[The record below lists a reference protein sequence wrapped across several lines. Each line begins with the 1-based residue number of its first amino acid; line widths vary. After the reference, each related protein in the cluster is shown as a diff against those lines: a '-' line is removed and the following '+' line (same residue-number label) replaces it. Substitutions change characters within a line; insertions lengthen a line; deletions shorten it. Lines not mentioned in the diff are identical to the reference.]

1 VQAQPISPVPPP
13 EEYQWLI
20 DHSPHLISRHDL
32 QGTYLYASP
41 AWAALTGYS
50 QQELLGH
57 SIYDFLLQMDAE
69 GLRCAA
75 LGAQSRQ
82 SIPPIEYQVRRKDGT
97 YAWVETI
104 CKPASNG
111 SAAHEVV
118 AYTRD
123 ISELKHISSALDML
137 SRGMDH
143 VTSDDFFRPF
153 VSHVTFA
160 LRANYA
166 FVTEVNPDNTRV
178 KMLAF
183 WKGEDFGAPLE
194 YALQG
199 TPCDAVINQGKTCY
213 YPIGIQ
219 ALFPSD
225 RDLVALK
232 AQGYF
237 GIPIYNSQHKVI
249 GHLAVLHARPLHIS
263 DWQRSVLKLFAL
275 RAGMELERLHEERGN
290 A

>member
-1 VQAQPISPVPPP
+1 M
-13 EEYQWLI
+13 
-20 DHSPHLISRHDL
+20 

-50 QQELLGH
+50 QRELLDH
-57 SIYDFLLQMDAE
+57 SIYDFLLQTDVE
-69 GLRCAA
+69 GLRRATLSA
-75 LGAQSRQ
+75 ISRQ
-82 SIPPIEYQVRRKDGT
+82 NSPPLEYQIRRRDGT
-97 YAWVETI
+97 YAWLETT
-104 CKPASNG
+104 CKPRGNG
-111 SAAHEVV
+111 SPPHEII

-123 ISELKHISSALDML
+123 ISEMKHISSALDML
-137 SRGMDH
+137 SRGMDNL
-143 VTSDDFFRPF
+143 TSEDFFRPF

-166 FVTEVNPDNTRV
+166 FVTEVNADHTRV

-183 WKGEDFGAPLE
+183 WKGEDFGTPVE
-194 YALQG
+194 YTLQG

-225 RDLVALK
+225 RDLVALN

-237 GIPIYNSQHKVI
+237 GIPIYDSHHRII
-249 GHLAVLHARPLHIS
+249 GHLAVLHAKPLRIS
-263 DWQRSVLKLFAL
+263 NWQQSILKLFAL
-275 RAGMELERLHEERGN
+275 RAGVELERQREERGHSQ